1 MLAEIV
7 NKALTSIMQRT
18 LPLPASGARHP
29 FRQAVAAQ
37 RVARTRVRD
46 EEDVKQQEHAHR
58 WLALFVCCDGT
69 LLFSPQTTLVL

>member
-18 LPLPASGARHP
+18 LPLPAPGARHP

-37 RVARTRVRD
+37 RIARTRVRD
-46 EEDVKQQEHAHR
+46 EEDVK
-58 WLALFVCCDGT
+58 LFV
-69 LLFSPQTTLVL
+69 LSFSAFFVCFYTFIF